1 MTRRASFF
9 LFLLGLAVACL
20 AAVFQKAPGYM
31 DADYYLLGG
40 LQLAEGK
47 GFTEPI
53 LWNYLDDPE
62 GLPHPSH
69 GYWMPLTSILA
80 AISLLLTPFRGF
92 AGGRIIFL
100 LLAGFIPPMT
110 AWLAWGLLPDR
121 DARPRRNMATLAGL
135 LAAFPGFYLSFLTVP
150 DAFGVY
156 MLLGAGFLGLI
167 SARDTWKKWLGLG
180 ILAGFMHLARADGFL
195 WLGMAIVTMFTEYGI
210 RNTNFVFRIPYS
222 VFGYLAVMTPWF
234 LRNLSVFG
242 TPLAPGGARAL
253 WVLNYDE
260 LFSFPVAGLTF
271 GRWWASGLGELLRV
285 RADALGQNLQSV
297 LGVQGAIFLLPLIGV
312 GLWKLR
318 GNRAVQ
324 MGVLAWGLTLA
335 VMTLVFPFSG
345 ARGGFFHSGAAIQ
358 PLLWAVVPVGL
369 ETFVAWGG
377 RARGWR
383 VAQAQRVFGAGLV
396 GLAILFTAFIF
407 GSRVLPNQEGV
418 GYAEVEQ
425 KLVELGAQPGE
436 VVMVNNP
443 PGYFLASGRP
453 AVVIPNGDL
462 NTWWAVAN
470 TYAVDFVI
478 VDRNVPVEIRLSLE
492 SLVQNGSGKFLLLG
506 EVGDFQIFR
515 VGREGV
521 GE

>member
-20 AAVFQKAPGYM
+20 AAVFQKSPGYM

-80 AISLLLTPFRGF
+80 AISLLLTPFHGF

-100 LLAGFIPPMT
+100 LLTGFIPPIT

-121 DARPRRNMATLAGL
+121 DVRPRRNMATLAGL

-195 WLGMAIVTMFTEYGI
+195 WLGVAGLASLFPAHKGHLS
-210 RNTNFVFRIPYS
+210 RITDHATRLLLC
-222 VFGYLAVMTPWF
+222 VAGYFLIMSPWF
-234 LRNLSVFG
+234 LRNLTAFG

-271 GRWWASGLGELLRV
+271 ARWWASGLGAILQARGE
-285 RADALGQNLQSV
+285 ALGHN
-297 LGVQGAIFLLPLIGV
+297 
-312 GLWKLR
+312 
-318 GNRAVQ
+318 
-324 MGVLAWGLTLA
+324 
-335 VMTLVFPFSG
+335 
-345 ARGGFFHSGAAIQ
+345 
-358 PLLWAVVPVGL
+358 
-369 ETFVAWGG
+369 
-377 RARGWR
+377 
-383 VAQAQRVFGAGLV
+383 
-396 GLAILFTAFIF
+396 
-407 GSRVLPNQEGV
+407 
-418 GYAEVEQ
+418 
-425 KLVELGAQPGE
+425 
-436 VVMVNNP
+436 
-443 PGYFLASGRP
+443 
-453 AVVIPNGDL
+453 
-462 NTWWAVAN
+462 
-470 TYAVDFVI
+470 
-478 VDRNVPVEIRLSLE
+478 
-492 SLVQNGSGKFLLLG
+492 
-506 EVGDFQIFR
+506 
-515 VGREGV
+515 
-521 GE
+521 